1 MSGLDFRPVLFTVI
15 AMGLLVAV
23 IVVTRK
29 LAQARSGAAELS
41 RKNRELATLRE
52 LTSIV
57 SSVAPGEEI
66 LARLFDTLRQALP
79 IRPWRPSR
87 TRRIRTDRRSS
98 LSAAT

>member
-1 MSGLDFRPVLFTVI
+1 MPLLDFRPVLFTAI
-15 AMGLLVAV
+15 ALGLLVAV

-29 LAQARSGAAELS
+29 LARARSGAAELS

-79 IRPWRPSR
+79 IRALAAPAYDEDPDGDRKS
-87 TRRIRTDRRSS
+87 TR
-98 LSAAT
+98 L